1 MKKFLSQLLGG
12 ALAVSLA
19 LPVSAAGPARKMS
32 GRGSEPQAVS
42 SVSVKA
48 VSGKHLAAPQGRRSR
63 KSNPV
68 TRFVTGT
75 KPVNF
80 VKKHAA
86 PALEASGTSIQLRGN
101 LYFSETWQDT
111 GDVLGIY
118 DIPVADG
125 QEWNC
130 VAPYVDALGGG
141 VAINGVYYAVSY
153 YESWLGRSASITT
166 YDMET
171 WDYIGEVDC
180 DLTLLASDVTYDPVT
195 GRVYGCFYDETLT
208 SLSFGYVDYDTQ
220 TRTVIRQLD
229 YDTYIAAI
237 AADKNGNLFG
247 VKDIGTV
254 CSIDKETGAVT
265 DIAETGLESV
275 YPTSAVIDPRTG
287 KMYYNHCGMDVC
299 GLYEI
304 DTTTGAAVRL
314 ADYPGLEQV
323 LGMYVVLP
331 PAEDNAPAAPTGL
344 EAVFDGKSLS
354 GKIVFSVPA
363 TFYGGAIGEG
373 PVSYT
378 VKCDGEMLAEGETAF
393 GALVEAQVS
402 VAAPGEHKFIVTLD
416 NEAGP
421 SPAATVVA
429 FVGAG
434 IPQAPSSVS
443 LSYSDGSFTLS
454 WLPVRS
460 SADGG
465 YVDAENVTYDV
476 VRYPGEV
483 VVARGISETTLTDPV
498 AVPESLTRYYYEITA
513 RDGDL
518 ASDVARSPVYSL
530 GAMELPFSENFDT
543 SDSMELFTVLDGND
557 NGTCWEYNY
566 LNKAARI
573 MYSYEPM
580 DDWMFTPPFNME
592 AGKMY
597 RVEFAYY
604 AYMENFVERLEVK
617 WGASS
622 TPEGMTETLLEPVDV
637 SSTVESPS
645 RFKGVIVPE
654 ADGNYV
660 IGFHGIS
667 DPDCYYLYVDEISV
681 SAAIAPG
688 APAAAENLSVQAA
701 PDGSLSATVSF
712 TAPSETI
719 GGDRLTSIS
728 RIDVSRDG
736 EVVKSFVSPAPGETL
751 SFTDNTVP
759 TSGRHTWSVVPFN
772 ADGAGDAVSATM
784 FVGINRPGLIKKVTA
799 AETAN
804 DGEVALSWI
813 APEAD
818 IDGNPI
824 SQSLV
829 SYDLY
834 EIGESGEVPVKKGLT
849 ETSYTYQAVAPDGEQ
864 NFHQW
869 IVYPVTEAGR
879 NDGRL
884 SNIVAVG
891 PALECPY
898 SESFA
903 GKKLGHNIVDSGV
916 GNAEWSLYG
925 DRDLDGVTSWDGDNG
940 FAAMHS
946 LTTGEYASLH
956 FLKIRVP
963 DGNPTLSFYLFCIA
977 DDDNSEIEVTAIS
990 EGKEVVLRSIVA
1002 NVDGVPGGYKRVT
1015 VPLGEY
1021 SGKSLQISI
1030 KATIRE
1036 YVYVII
1042 DNIFV
1047 GELPGNDLAI
1057 TGVAAPAEAKNG
1069 EEFNVMFR
1077 VENLGRLD
1085 AGNFDVALF
1094 RNGEKIAVKTLAG
1107 LAAGQGGVVAFPQ
1120 RLSPVVGDGCE
1131 YHAEIVWND
1140 DVNPDNNLSEK
1151 VVVKFRQTNLP
1162 AVDNIVGEQTGDMVR
1177 LSWDE
1182 PDVSLAKPQPVTEDF
1197 ESGEPWAKKFGEWTL
1212 IDNDGGKVGG
1222 IKGVTI
1228 PGMEADVDLSQFF
1241 IFDTTDDSEFNRTF
1255 AAHSGNRY
1263 LASIYNVDAS
1273 PVDEWAVS
1281 PILSGDAQTVSF
1293 YAASYSEYPES
1304 IEVRYSTTGSAIED
1318 FTESVLDIPYLD
1330 QGWNLYE
1337 AELPAGAKYFAI
1349 RSYAADAFML
1359 MIDDV
1364 TFTPELGEL
1373 SLMGYNIYRD
1383 GVRINDAPVEEPAF
1397 TDADAADGEHLYH
1410 VTAVYD
1416 KGESM
1421 PVSVSVAKSGIPGV
1435 GASAVTVSV
1444 ADRSIV
1450 ITGAEGHPVAVYTV
1464 DGKTVYS
1471 SAGQAR
1477 TVIPVQPGIYIVK
1490 AATTVRKV
1498 IVK

>member
-1 MKKFLSQLLGG
+1 MKKLLSQLLGG

-19 LPVSAAGPARKMS
+19 LPVSAAGLARKMS
-32 GRGSEPQAVS
+32 GRGSEPQAVP
-42 SVSVKA
+42 SVTVKT
-48 VSGKHLAAPQGRRSR
+48 VSGKHLAGPQGRRSR
-63 KSNPV
+63 KNNPI
-68 TRFVTGT
+68 TRFMTGT

-80 VKKHAA
+80 VKKHAV
-86 PALEASGTSIQLRGN
+86 PALKTSGASPQLRGN

-118 DIPVADG
+118 NIPVAEG
-125 QEWNC
+125 QEWEC
-130 VAPYVDALGGG
+130 IAPYVDALGGG
-141 VAINGVYYAVSY
+141 VAVNGTYYAVSY

-171 WDYIGEVDC
+171 WDYIDEVDC

-195 GRVYGCFYDETLT
+195 GRVYGCFYDETLS

-220 TRTVIRQLD
+220 TRTVIRPLD

-247 VKDIGTV
+247 IKDIGTV
-254 CSIDKETGAVT
+254 CSIDKETGEVT

-287 KMYYNHCGMDVC
+287 KLYYNHCGMDAC

-304 DTTTGAAVRL
+304 DTTTGAATRL
-314 ADYPGLEQV
+314 VDYTGLEQV

-331 PAEDNAPAAPTGL
+331 PAEDNAPAAPTDL
-344 EAVFDGKSLS
+344 ETVFEGKSLS

-378 VKCDGEMLAEGETAF
+378 VKSDGVTLAEGETTF
-393 GALVEAQVS
+393 GTLVEAQVT
-402 VAAPGEHKFIVTLD
+402 VATPGEHKFTVTLS

-421 SPAATVVA
+421 SPAASVVA

-434 IPQAPSSVS
+434 IPQAPKSVN
-443 LSYSDGSFTLS
+443 LSYSDGAFHLS
-454 WLPVRS
+454 WLPVTS
-460 SADGG
+460 SVDGG
-465 YVDAENVTYDV
+465 YVDAANVTYDV

-483 VVARGISETTLTDPV
+483 VVAQGISETSLTDPV
-498 AVPESLTRYYYEITA
+498 AEPENLTQYYYEIIA
-513 RDGDL
+513 HDGEL
-518 ASDVARSPVYSL
+518 ASDVVKSPVYSL
-530 GAMELPFSENFDT
+530 GAMDLPFSENFDT
-543 SDSMELFTVLDGND
+543 PDSMNLFTVLDGND
-557 NGTCWEYNY
+557 DGTCWEYNY
-566 LNKAARI
+566 LNQAARI
-573 MYSYEPM
+573 MYSSDSM
-580 DDWMFTPPFNME
+580 DDWMFTPPFKME
-592 AGKMY
+592 AGKIY

-604 AYMENFVERLEVK
+604 AYVEGYAERLEVK
-617 WGASS
+617 WGAAA
-622 TPEGMTETLLEPVDV
+622 TPEGMTQTLMEPVDV
-637 SSTVESPS
+637 VTTVESPS

-660 IGFHGIS
+660 VGFHGIS
-667 DPDCYYLYVDEISV
+667 DPDCFNLYVDEISV
-681 SAAIAPG
+681 SAPIAPG
-688 APAAAENLSVQAA
+688 APGAVGNLAVSPAS
-701 PDGSLSATVSF
+701 DGSLSATVSF
-712 TAPSETI
+712 TAPTETI
-719 GGDRLTSIS
+719 GGDKLTSVS

-736 EVVKSFVSPAPGETL
+736 EVVKSFESPAPGEAL
-751 SFTDNTVP
+751 SFIDNTVP
-759 TSGRHTWSVVPFN
+759 ASGRCTWSVVPFN
-772 ADGAGDAVSATM
+772 AEGAGDAMSATA
-784 FVGINRPGLIKKVTA
+784 FVGINRPGTIKKVTA
-799 AETAN
+799 AETET
-804 DGEVALSWI
+804 DGEVALSWT
-813 APEAD
+813 APETD

-834 EIGESGEVPVKKGLT
+834 EINEMGEALVKRGLT
-849 ETSYTYQAVAPDGEQ
+849 ETTYTYQVVAPDGEQ

-869 IVYPVTEAGR
+869 IVYPVTEAGQ

-884 SNIVAVG
+884 SNIVAAG

-903 GKKLGHNIVDSGV
+903 GKKVGHNIVDSGV

-925 DRDLDGVTSWDGDNG
+925 DRDLDGVASWDGDNG
-940 FAAMHS
+940 FAAMS
-946 LTTGEYASLH
+946 SRTTGEYALIH

-963 DGNPTLSFYLFCIA
+963 EGNPTLSFYVFCLA
-977 DDDNSEIEVTAIS
+977 EDDNNEIEVSAVIDGAETI
-990 EGKEVVLRSIVA
+990 LRSIVM
-1002 NVDGVPGGYKRVT
+1002 NVDGIPGTYKRVT
-1015 VPLGEY
+1015 IPLSAY
-1021 SGKSLQISI
+1021 SGKDMQMSI
-1030 KATIRE
+1030 KATARE
-1036 YVYVII
+1036 YVYAII

-1047 GELPGNDLAI
+1047 GELPENDLAI

-1085 AGNFDVALF
+1085 AGNFDMALYL
-1094 RNGEKIAVKTLAG
+1094 NGEKIATKTLAG
-1107 LAAGQGGVVAFPQ
+1107 LAAGAGGVVAFPQ
-1120 RLSPVVGDGCE
+1120 TLSPVAGDKCE
-1131 YHAEIVWND
+1131 YHAEIIWD
-1140 DVNPDNNLSEK
+1140 ADVNPDNNVSETT
-1151 VVVKFRQTNLP
+1151 VVKFRQTNLP
-1162 AVDNIVGEQTGDMVR
+1162 TVGNLAGEDVGGGVR
-1177 LSWDE
+1177 LSWEE
-1182 PDVSLAKPQPVTEDF
+1182 PDVTAAKPQPVTEDF

-1212 IDNDGGKVGG
+1212 VDNDGGIVGG

-1228 PGMEADVDLSQFF
+1228 PGMEGGTDLSCFF
-1241 IFDTTDDSEFNRTF
+1241 VFDTTDDTEFNRTF

-1273 PVDEWAVS
+1273 PVDEWAIS
-1281 PILSGDAQTVSF
+1281 PVLSGDAQTISF

-1304 IEVRYSTTGSAIED
+1304 IEVLYSTTGTALED

-1373 SLMGYNIYRD
+1373 SLMGYNVYRD
-1383 GVRINDAPVEEPAF
+1383 GVKMNDALVEEPTF
-1397 TDADAADGEHLYH
+1397 TDADAAEGEHVYH

-1416 KGESM
+1416 KGESA
-1421 PVSVSVAKSGIPGV
+1421 PVQVSITKSDIAAV
-1435 GASAVTVSV
+1435 EASAVTVSV
-1444 ADRSIV
+1444 VDRSIV
-1450 ITGAEGHPVAVYTV
+1450 VTGAEGQPVAVYTV
-1464 DGKTVYS
+1464 DGKTLCS
-1471 SAGQAR
+1471 MTGQAK
-1477 TVIPVQPGIYIVK
+1477 TVVPVPTGIYIVK

-1498 IVK
+1498 IVN